1 MKRFIEFLERNN
13 AWENFERAF
22 KNYRTDVKKYKNRCK
37 KNINV
42 ALVAAFNWTR
52 TEEGFDYWEKLDT
65 KWIQECKTLKQKLLS
80 ND

>member
-1 MKRFIEFLERNN
+1 MKNFIKFLEDNN

-22 KNYRTDVKKYKNRCK
+22 KNYHTDVKKYKNKCK

-42 ALVAAFNWTR
+42 ALVAAFNWSR
-52 TEEGFDYWEKLDT
+52 TKEGFHYWEKLDD
-65 KWIQECKTLKQKLLS
+65 KWIRENRALKQKLLS